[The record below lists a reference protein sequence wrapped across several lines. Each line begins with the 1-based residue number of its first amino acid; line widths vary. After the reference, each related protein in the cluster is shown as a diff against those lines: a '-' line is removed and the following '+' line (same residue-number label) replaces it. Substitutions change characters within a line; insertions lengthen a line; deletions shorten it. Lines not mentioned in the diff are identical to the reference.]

1 VAPAGRSR
9 HSKAVADNAW
19 NLVVLTVRWP
29 IG

>member
-19 NLVVLTVRWP
+19 NLVVLTVR
-29 IG
+29 